1 MIAGAAH
8 LAQCAGDRDAAPY
21 LVGVMTGPRL
31 SMTHA
36 ATTHSGHD
44 RRRAT
49 LEQLLALEAVD
60 LDDALNEAAQIVAEA
75 LDADKV
81 DAFLFEAKTG
91 CLVARGTSDTPMGRK
106 QIVLGLDRLPLA
118 GGGRAATVFRTGECH
133 IDGHVDEDPLE
144 LEGIK
149 TLLGVRSAV
158 LCPLVVNGE
167 RCGVLSA
174 VGSTSERFSDDDV
187 SFVQA
192 VARWLALV
200 MHRAELIQ
208 ELLGYAELR
217 GRRESLMRLMDRL
230 TPRQREVSVLIAGG
244 MTNEQIAQRLVLT
257 PGTVA
262 NHVEAIL
269 RRLEVDSRI
278 KIAALVAELGLHR
291 QTR

>member
-1 MIAGAAH
+1 
-8 LAQCAGDRDAAPY
+8 
-21 LVGVMTGPRL
+21 
-31 SMTHA
+31 MTHEA
-36 ATTHSGHD
+36 SAHSGQD

-60 LDDALNEAAQIVAEA
+60 LDGALNDAAQIVAEA
-75 LDADKV
+75 LCADKV
-81 DAFLFEAKTG
+81 DAFIYEGQTE

-106 QIVLGLDRLPLA
+106 QIALGLNRLPLA
-118 GGGRAATVFRTGECH
+118 NGGRAAAVFRSGECH
-133 IDGHVDEDPLE
+133 VDGHVDEDPLE
-144 LEGIK
+144 VEGIK
-149 TLLGVRSAV
+149 TLLGVKSAV
-158 LCPLVVNGE
+158 LAPLMVKGE
-167 RCGVLSA
+167 RCGVLSVVCA
-174 VGSTSERFSDDDV
+174 TPERFSEDDV

-208 ELLGYAELR
+208 DLLGYAELR
-217 GRRESLMRLMDRL
+217 GRREALMQLMGRL

-269 RRLEVDSRI
+269 RRLDVDSRT

-291 QTR
+291 QIR